1 MPANG
6 VWSALLTKAPASI
19 VTYTEPA
26 GTCARGKEMLAVG
39 PATLTKE
46 DSAATV
52 LSTCPV
58 PARRSSTSLAAC
70 ASTSAPNVT
79 ATLDS
84 GWTLVAPLLGAKEE
98 AVGAPSA
105 EVSAIAAKTAH
116 EIARM
121 ASGDA
126 LGSKRRVCCTLR
138 LCALKRLLESKA
150 WSVTDS
156 LGQQECE
163 GGAEGWAAREKNCTT
178 SDPTPGRPK

>member
-26 GTCARGKEMLAVG
+26 GTCTRGNEMLTVG
-39 PATLTKE
+39 PVTLTKE

-105 EVSAIAAKTAH
+105 EVSAIAANTAH